1 MSECGVSV
9 MPGTYSNLNV
19 HIVFSTKRREPLI
32 NASLE
37 PELHRYI
44 AGIISNEGG
53 QVLAINGT
61 KDHLHIV
68 VKLKPKHVVPDLLKK
83 IKANSSKWVNDH
95 RKIDGRYSWQVG
107 YGIFSVSQSQ
117 LNKVIL
123 YVKNQ
128 KQHHQTKTFQD
139 ELVILLEKNGIDYDP
154 TYLWD

>member
-1 MSECGVSV
+1 

-32 NASLE
+32 NDYLE

-44 AGIISNEGG
+44 SGIISSEGG

-61 KDHLHIV
+61 EDHLHIV
-68 VKLKPKHVVPDLLKK
+68 VKLKPKHAVPDLLKK
-83 IKANSSKWVNDH
+83 MKANSSKWINDH

-117 LNKVIL
+117 LNKVIS

-128 KQHHQTKTFQD
+128 KQHHRAKTFQ
-139 ELVILLEKNGIDYDP
+139 EEFLILLEKNGIDYDP
-154 TYLWD
+154 KYLWD

>member
-1 MSECGVSV
+1 MA
-9 MPGTYSNLNV
+9 GTYSNLNF
-19 HIVFSTKRREPLI
+19 HIVFSTKHRDPLI
-32 NASLE
+32 DEYLE

-44 AGIISNEGG
+44 SGIISGEGG

-61 KDHLHIV
+61 DDHLHIV
-68 VKLKPKHVVPDLLKK
+68 VKLKPKHVAPDLLKK

-117 LNKVIL
+117 LDKVIL

-128 KQHHQTKTFQD
+128 KQHHQTKTFQ
-139 ELVILLEKNGIDYDP
+139 EEFVILLEKNGIEYDP
-154 TYLWD
+154 KYLWD